1 MPLLES
7 TRHFVNAETIAKMKD
22 GVTIIN
28 CARGELMNI
37 PDMIRGIETQ
47 KIGALALDVFDKEDG
62 IYHENRRDDIL
73 SNRDMATCASSRT
86 SS

>member
-1 MPLLES
+1 M
-7 TRHFVNAETIAKMKD
+7 NAETIARMKD

-47 KIGALALDVFDKEDG
+47 KIGALALDVF
-62 IYHENRRDDIL
+62 R
-73 SNRDMATCASSRT
+73 
-86 SS
+86 